1 MKRSSSRPGLALVAG
16 MLLAVGAMTLYG
28 QGPNAESGSARC
40 ALPGGRD
47 ARVVEPDWQ

>member
-28 QGPNAESGSARC
+28 RHRKLAASV
-40 ALPGGRD
+40 D
-47 ARVVEPDWQ
+47 ADNS